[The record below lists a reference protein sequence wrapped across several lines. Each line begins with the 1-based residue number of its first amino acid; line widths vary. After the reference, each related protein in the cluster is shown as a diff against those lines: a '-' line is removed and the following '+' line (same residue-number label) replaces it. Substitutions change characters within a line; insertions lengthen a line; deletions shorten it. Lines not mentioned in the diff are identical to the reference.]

1 MGLAPRLPPSKRR
14 DRGACARPA
23 QTALSASSR
32 TRRAPRIWVGAAST
46 THLRVLCSPATRA
59 FPSQHLNAPE
69 GKRETETRETA
80 LPLAGA
86 PPTLHCPTPSFLV
99 VFNTITPP
107 TTPPHDCFLP
117 WSSWLA
123 PLPTT
128 AAGFALVS
136 FACSG
141 CHLLESDAWRSS
153 GATLYF
159 HPIGAHDCFSTT
171 KRKPRCWLAQEN
183 QATLPF
189 THDLRAMLLAAK
201 SRGSSRNAETER
213 KAQPPLFLESARS
226 CASGARRRDT
236 QPIMVFAFFPFETD
250 GPAWPVK
257 ALPFAF
263 LVFGRLCLW
272 SCVIHTQQHST
283 LPPPPCAFVL
293 VVLLPKARGTRFLSS
308 FFWLPPLCLL
318 SRCAC
323 FFAFEG

>member
-1 MGLAPRLPPSKRR
+1 MFSTPSRPPPPHHTTAFCLGQAGWRPYQRPRP
-14 DRGACARPA
+14 
-23 QTALSASSR
+23 
-32 TRRAPRIWVGAAST
+32 
-46 THLRVLCSPATRA
+46 
-59 FPSQHLNAPE
+59 
-69 GKRETETRETA
+69 A
-80 LPLAGA
+80 LPL
-86 PPTLHCPTPSFLV
+86 F
-99 VFNTITPP
+99 F
-107 TTPPHDCFLP
+107 
-117 WSSWLA
+117 
-123 PLPTT
+123 
-128 AAGFALVS
+128 